1 MQFFSTRDHNRVVS
15 ASQAIAQ
22 GLSDEGGL
30 FVPQSFPQVDVKAI
44 CALDYPEMAAAIVG
58 QYLTDYSQEFL
69 QEAAKA
75 TYGAAFGGKAGY
87 LAPVSD
93 EVYSLELWHGPT
105 CAFKD
110 YALQLM
116 PKLLV
121 EAKKN
126 LDRTEKTLILV
137 ATSGDT
143 GKAALDGYHDIPGVE
158 IAVFFPTGGTSEI
171 QRLQMVTQEG
181 ENVAV
186 YAVRGNFDDAQTG
199 VKKVFGDPAIAA
211 ELAKRNIR
219 LSSANS
225 INWGRLVPQI
235 VYYFAAYA
243 QLLKAGKVRF
253 GDKVDFCVPTG
264 NFGDILAGYYAR
276 KMGLPVKRFICASN
290 ANNVLTDFI
299 NTGRY
304 DRNRTLHKTISPS
317 MDILV
322 SSNLERLL
330 YDMTGGKGS
339 LVAGWME
346 QLNTTGVYEV
356 PTDLGDD
363 IRYLFQGF
371 WVDEQETKDTIGTVF
386 NDYGYV
392 LDPHTAVAWHALEK
406 YRLLSSDEAYA
417 IVLSTASPYKFSQ
430 SVLEGLNKADL
441 ARNDDPF
448 AAAQALHDVTG
459 LPVPP
464 QVAGLREAEILH
476 QDVIDPG
483 QMTAAILDTLEI
495 RC

>member
-243 QLLKAGKVRF
+243 QLLKAGKITF
-253 GDKVDFCVPTG
+253 GDEVDFCVPTG
-264 NFGDILAGYYAR
+264 NFGNILAGYYA
-276 KMGLPVKRFICASN
+276 KHMGLPIKTMVCASN
-290 ANNVLTDFI
+290 TNNVLTDFLK
-299 NTGRY
+299 TGTY
-304 DRNRTLHKTISPS
+304 DRNRDFYATTSPS
-317 MDILV
+317 MDILI

-330 YDMTGGKGS
+330 YHMSGESDAA
-339 LVAGWME
+339 VRGWMT
-346 QLNTTGVYEV
+346 QLAENGKYTVEPEVMAKIQNEFAAGYCDEAAVADTIHKTYTDQNYLCDTHNAVAVKVYRDYV
-356 PTDLGDD
+356 AQTGDD
-363 IRYLFQGF
+363 LP
-371 WVDEQETKDTIGTVF
+371 TVI
-386 NDYGYV
+386 D
-392 LDPHTAVAWHALEK
+392 
-406 YRLLSSDEAYA
+406 
-417 IVLSTASPYKFSQ
+417 STASPYKFSK
-430 SVLEGLNKADL
+430 SVLTAVLEGNTPQLDEFDMVEELHRITGAAVPAPLAALKDKAVRFTQVCDRENMSQMVFQLLNL
-441 ARNDDPF
+441 
-448 AAAQALHDVTG
+448 
-459 LPVPP
+459 
-464 QVAGLREAEILH
+464 
-476 QDVIDPG
+476 
-483 QMTAAILDTLEI
+483 
-495 RC
+495 

>member
-1 MQFFSTRDHNRVVS
+1 MQFFSTRDNNRVVS

-69 QEAAKA
+69 REAAKA

-171 QRLQMVTQEG
+171 QRLQMATQEG
-181 ENVAV
+181 DNVAV
-186 YAVRGNFDDAQTG
+186 YAVHGNCCRAGKAEHPPVQRQLHQLGPSGPADRLLFCCVRPASQGGADRAGRRSGFLRPHRQLRRHSGGLLRQADGLARGQTG
-199 VKKVFGDPAIAA
+199 
-211 ELAKRNIR
+211 L
-219 LSSANS
+219 
-225 INWGRLVPQI
+225 
-235 VYYFAAYA
+235 
-243 QLLKAGKVRF
+243 RF
-253 GDKVDFCVPTG
+253 QREQCFDGFPHH
-264 NFGDILAGYYAR
+264 GY
-276 KMGLPVKRFICASN
+276 
-290 ANNVLTDFI
+290 
-299 NTGRY
+299 
-304 DRNRTLHKTISPS
+304 LH
-317 MDILV
+317 
-322 SSNLERLL
+322 R
-330 YDMTGGKGS
+330 
-339 LVAGWME
+339 
-346 QLNTTGVYEV
+346 
-356 PTDLGDD
+356 
-363 IRYLFQGF
+363 
-371 WVDEQETKDTIGTVF
+371 
-386 NDYGYV
+386 
-392 LDPHTAVAWHALEK
+392 
-406 YRLLSSDEAYA
+406 
-417 IVLSTASPYKFSQ
+417 
-430 SVLEGLNKADL
+430 
-441 ARNDDPF
+441 
-448 AAAQALHDVTG
+448 
-459 LPVPP
+459 
-464 QVAGLREAEILH
+464 
-476 QDVIDPG
+476 
-483 QMTAAILDTLEI
+483 
-495 RC
+495 

>member
-1 MQFFSTRDHNRVVS
+1 MQFFSTRDRNRVVS

-30 FVPQSFPQVDVKAI
+30 FVPQSFPQVDVQAI
-44 CALDYPEMAAAIVG
+44 CGLEYPEMAAAIVG
-58 QYLTDYSQEFL
+58 QYLTDYSQQFL
-69 QEAAKA
+69 AEAAKA
-75 TYGAAFGGKAGY
+75 TYGEAFGGKAGY

-93 EVYSLELWHGPT
+93 SVYSLELWHGPT

-126 LDRTEKTLILV
+126 LNRSEKTLILV

-171 QRLQMVTQEG
+171 QRLQMATQEG

-186 YAVRGNFDDAQTG
+186 YAVRGNFDEAQTG
-199 VKKVFGDPAIAA
+199 VKRVFGAGAIAA

-243 QLLKAGKVRF
+243 QLLKAGKIAF

-264 NFGDILAGYYAR
+264 NFGDILAGYYA
-276 KMGLPVKRFICASN
+276 KQMGLPVGKLVCASN
-290 ANNVLTDFI
+290 ENNVLTDFLT
-299 NTGRY
+299 TGTYTAKREF
-304 DRNRTLHKTISPS
+304 LKTTSPS

-330 YDMTGGKGS
+330 YHVTGSDTEVAALMKSLAETGS
-339 LVAGWME
+339 YTVRPETLRTIQESFACGWSSEEQVAGEIRARCE
-346 QLNTTGVYEV
+346 QDG
-356 PTDLGDD
+356 
-363 IRYLFQGF
+363 YLC
-371 WVDEQETKDTIGTVF
+371 DT
-386 NDYGYV
+386 
-392 LDPHTAVAWHALEK
+392 HTAVAFHVAAQHK
-406 YRLLSSDEAYA
+406 RDGVPMV
-417 IVLSTASPYKFSQ
+417 VLSTASPFKFPR
-430 SVLEGLNKADL
+430 SVLEALGQTAPASDFEAMQQLEEITGRTAPASLSALRRKAE
-441 ARNDDPF
+441 RFN
-448 AAAQALHDVTG
+448 T
-459 LPVPP
+459 
-464 QVAGLREAEILH
+464 
-476 QDVIDPG
+476 VIDPE
-483 QMTAAILDTLEI
+483 QIAQVALSYQA
-495 RC
+495 

>member
-199 VKKVFGDPAIAA
+199 WCRTGDDKFFQSS
-211 ELAKRNIR
+211 LR
-219 LSSANS
+219 LTALPD
-225 INWGRLVPQI
+225 GRWFESWSTI
-235 VYYFAAYA
+235 F
-243 QLLKAGKVRF
+243 R
-253 GDKVDFCVPTG
+253 
-264 NFGDILAGYYAR
+264 IS
-276 KMGLPVKRFICASN
+276 LPIHIDSYHALASN
-290 ANNVLTDFI
+290 
-299 NTGRY
+299 
-304 DRNRTLHKTISPS
+304 P
-317 MDILV
+317 
-322 SSNLERLL
+322 E
-330 YDMTGGKGS
+330 
-339 LVAGWME
+339 
-346 QLNTTGVYEV
+346 
-356 PTDLGDD
+356 
-363 IRYLFQGF
+363 
-371 WVDEQETKDTIGTVF
+371 
-386 NDYGYV
+386 
-392 LDPHTAVAWHALEK
+392 HA
-406 YRLLSSDEAYA
+406 
-417 IVLSTASPYKFSQ
+417 
-430 SVLEGLNKADL
+430 
-441 ARNDDPF
+441 
-448 AAAQALHDVTG
+448 
-459 LPVPP
+459 
-464 QVAGLREAEILH
+464 
-476 QDVIDPG
+476 
-483 QMTAAILDTLEI
+483 
-495 RC
+495 

>member
-1 MQFFSTRDHNRVVS
+1 MQFFSTRDRNRVVS

-30 FVPQSFPQVDVKAI
+30 FVPQSFPQVDVQAI
-44 CALDYPEMAAAIVG
+44 CGLEYPEMAAAIVG
-58 QYLTDYSQEFL
+58 QYLTDYSQQFL
-69 QEAAKA
+69 AEAAKA
-75 TYGAAFGGKAGY
+75 TYGEAFGGKAGY

-93 EVYSLELWHGPT
+93 SVYSLELWHGPT

-116 PKLLV
+116 PKFLV

-126 LDRTEKTLILV
+126 LNRTEKTLILV

-171 QRLQMVTQEG
+171 QRLQMATQEG

-199 VKKVFGDPAIAA
+199 VKRVFGDGAIAA

-243 QLLKAGKVRF
+243 QLLKAGKIAF

-264 NFGDILAGYYAR
+264 NFGDILAGYYA
-276 KMGLPVKRFICASN
+276 KQMGLPVGKLVCASN
-290 ANNVLTDFI
+290 ENNVLTDFLT
-299 NTGRY
+299 TGTYTAKREFF
-304 DRNRTLHKTISPS
+304 KTTSPS

-330 YDMTGGKGS
+330 YHVTGSDTEVAALMKSLAETGS
-339 LVAGWME
+339 YTVRPETLRTIQESFACGWSSEEQVAGEIRARCE
-346 QLNTTGVYEV
+346 QDG
-356 PTDLGDD
+356 
-363 IRYLFQGF
+363 YLC
-371 WVDEQETKDTIGTVF
+371 DT
-386 NDYGYV
+386 
-392 LDPHTAVAWHALEK
+392 HTAVAFHVAAQHK
-406 YRLLSSDEAYA
+406 RDGVPMV
-417 IVLSTASPYKFSQ
+417 VLSTASPFKFPR
-430 SVLEGLNKADL
+430 SVLEALGQTAPANDFEAMQQLEEITGRTAPASLSALRRKAE
-441 ARNDDPF
+441 RFN
-448 AAAQALHDVTG
+448 T
-459 LPVPP
+459 
-464 QVAGLREAEILH
+464 
-476 QDVIDPG
+476 VIDPE
-483 QMTAAILDTLEI
+483 QIAQVALSYQA
-495 RC
+495 

>member
-1 MQFFSTRDHNRVVS
+1 MQFFSTRDRNRVVS

-30 FVPQSFPQVDVKAI
+30 FVPQSFPQVDVQAI
-44 CALDYPEMAAAIVG
+44 CGLEYPEMAAAIVG
-58 QYLTDYSQEFL
+58 QYLTDYSQQFL
-69 QEAAKA
+69 AEAAKA
-75 TYGAAFGGKAGY
+75 TYGEAFGGKAGY

-93 EVYSLELWHGPT
+93 SVYSLELWHGPT

-126 LDRTEKTLILV
+126 LNRTEKTLILV

-171 QRLQMVTQEG
+171 QRLQMATQEG

-199 VKKVFGDPAIAA
+199 VKRVFGDGTIAA

-243 QLLKAGKVRF
+243 QLLKAGKIAF

-264 NFGDILAGYYAR
+264 NFGDILAGYYA
-276 KMGLPVKRFICASN
+276 KQMGLPVGKLVCASN
-290 ANNVLTDFI
+290 ENNVLTDFLT
-299 NTGRY
+299 TGTYTAKREFF
-304 DRNRTLHKTISPS
+304 KTTSPS

-330 YDMTGGKGS
+330 YHVTGSDTEVAALMKSLTETGS
-339 LVAGWME
+339 YTVRPETLRTIQESFACGWSSEEQVAGEIRARYE
-346 QLNTTGVYEV
+346 QDG
-356 PTDLGDD
+356 
-363 IRYLFQGF
+363 YLC
-371 WVDEQETKDTIGTVF
+371 DT
-386 NDYGYV
+386 
-392 LDPHTAVAWHALEK
+392 HTAVAFHVAAQHK
-406 YRLLSSDEAYA
+406 RDGVPMV
-417 IVLSTASPYKFSQ
+417 VLSTASPFKFPR
-430 SVLEGLNKADL
+430 SVLEALGQTAPANDFEAMQQLEEITGRTAPASLSALRRKAE
-441 ARNDDPF
+441 RFN
-448 AAAQALHDVTG
+448 T
-459 LPVPP
+459 
-464 QVAGLREAEILH
+464 
-476 QDVIDPG
+476 VIDPE
-483 QMTAAILDTLEI
+483 QIAQVALSYQA
-495 RC
+495 

>member
-1 MQFFSTRDHNRVVS
+1 MQFFSTRDRNRVVS

-30 FVPQSFPQVDVKAI
+30 FVPQSFPQVDVQAI
-44 CALDYPEMAAAIVG
+44 CGLEYPEMAAAIVG
-58 QYLTDYSQEFL
+58 QYLTDYSQQFL
-69 QEAAKA
+69 AEAAKA
-75 TYGAAFGGKAGY
+75 TYGEAFGGKAGY

-93 EVYSLELWHGPT
+93 SVYSLELWHGPT

-126 LDRTEKTLILV
+126 LNRTEKTLILV

-171 QRLQMVTQEG
+171 QRLQMATQEG

-199 VKKVFGDPAIAA
+199 VKRVFGDGAIAA
-211 ELAKRNIR
+211 ELAQRNIR

-243 QLLKAGKVRF
+243 QLLKAGKIAF

-264 NFGDILAGYYAR
+264 NFGDILAGYYA
-276 KMGLPVKRFICASN
+276 KQMGLPVGKLVCASN
-290 ANNVLTDFI
+290 ENNVLTDFLT
-299 NTGRY
+299 TGTYTAKREFF
-304 DRNRTLHKTISPS
+304 KTTSPS

-330 YDMTGGKGS
+330 YHVTGSDTEVAALMKSLAETGS
-339 LVAGWME
+339 YTVRPETLRTIQESFACGWSSEEQVAGEIRARCE
-346 QLNTTGVYEV
+346 QDG
-356 PTDLGDD
+356 
-363 IRYLFQGF
+363 YLC
-371 WVDEQETKDTIGTVF
+371 DT
-386 NDYGYV
+386 
-392 LDPHTAVAWHALEK
+392 HTAVAFHVAAQHK
-406 YRLLSSDEAYA
+406 RDGVPMV
-417 IVLSTASPYKFSQ
+417 VLSTASPFKFPR
-430 SVLEGLNKADL
+430 SVLEALGQTAPANDFEAMQQLEEITGRTAPASLSALRRKAE
-441 ARNDDPF
+441 RFN
-448 AAAQALHDVTG
+448 T
-459 LPVPP
+459 
-464 QVAGLREAEILH
+464 
-476 QDVIDPG
+476 VIDPE
-483 QMTAAILDTLEI
+483 QIAQVALSYQA
-495 RC
+495 